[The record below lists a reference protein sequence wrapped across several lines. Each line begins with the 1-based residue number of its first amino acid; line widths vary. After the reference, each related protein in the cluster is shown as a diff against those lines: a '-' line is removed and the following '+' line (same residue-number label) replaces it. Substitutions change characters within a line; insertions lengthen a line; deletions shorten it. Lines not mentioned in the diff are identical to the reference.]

1 MPAPQYRPA
10 KAHACAWRAPQRG
23 ATLLEVL
30 IAILV
35 MSFGLAGSAM
45 LMAAAM
51 QYNKMSQFQIVALQ
65 FARHAAESIRANSD
79 GFMADAYN
87 KSGTY
92 SSAVAALAIP
102 SCAIASACTA
112 VETASIDKTQL
123 ANNLR
128 TALPGGDY
136 MVQRKGTKADI
147 WIMWMEPGLDPSMS
161 LSTMNC
167 LASAISAISASTN
180 KPRCLFLEIAL

>member
-1 MPAPQYRPA
+1 MPAPTYRPSN
-10 KAHACAWRAPQRG
+10 AHACAWRAPQRG

-35 MSFGLAGSAM
+35 MSFGLTGSAM

-65 FARHAAESIRANSD
+65 FAGQAAESIRANTD
-79 GFMADAYN
+79 GFMANAYD

-92 SSAVAALAIP
+92 SSTVAALALP
-102 SCAIASACTA
+102 NCTIANACTA
-112 VETASIDKTQL
+112 VEIASIDKTQL
-123 ANNLR
+123 ANTLR

-136 MVQRKGTKADI
+136 MVQRNGTKADI

-161 LSTMNC
+161 IGAMNC
-167 LASAISAISASTN
+167 LASAISAISASAD